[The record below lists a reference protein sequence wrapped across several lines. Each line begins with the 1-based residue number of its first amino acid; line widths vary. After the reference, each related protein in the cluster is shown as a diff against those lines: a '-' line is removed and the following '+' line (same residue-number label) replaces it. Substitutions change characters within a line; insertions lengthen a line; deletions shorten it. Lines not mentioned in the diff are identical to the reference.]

1 MDRQRPEEL
10 ARVYY
15 PHSAG
20 RPQRRAQWF
29 LCKPQGSG
37 SVIDQLARGNVD
49 LALFGHV
56 HTYVKYSLGGVEC
69 HPVGGGGGWPCVGDG
84 VGGIFDCRCKSRH
97 P

>member
-1 MDRQRPEEL
+1 
-10 ARVYY
+10 
-15 PHSAG
+15 
-20 RPQRRAQWF
+20 
-29 LCKPQGSG
+29 
-37 SVIDQLARGNVD
+37 VD